1 MMDIYQQALHTY
13 GVGNQLRKL
22 AEEAAE
28 LAVAALHV
36 AGVDG
41 DIDWARTAQ
50 VAEEAA
56 DVEIMLSQL
65 RLLMADMIDE
75 QKRYKLIRLRS
86 RLGRDWKPDATTT
99 ADSTQATQT
108 IRDAARAIDAVARRG
123 HTRYICTCGQA
134 VQVQAMGDGFDA
146 VGVGNQLRK
155 LAEEAAELAVAA
167 LHVAGVDGDIDWAR
181 TAQVAEEAADVEIM
195 LSQLRLLMADMIDEQ
210 KRYKLIRLRSR
221 LGRDWKPDATTTA
234 DSTQATQTIR
244 DAARAIDAVARRG
257 HTRYICTCG
266 QAVQVQAMGDGFDA
280 VLEIPCPSCG
290 GRMIPEVDDDR

>member
-1 MMDIYQQALHTY
+1 MDPGRDQFLDKKGGMMDIYQQALHTY

-36 AGVDG
+36 AVVDG

-50 VAEEAA
+50 VAE
-56 DVEIMLSQL
+56 
-65 RLLMADMIDE
+65 
-75 QKRYKLIRLRS
+75 
-86 RLGRDWKPDATTT
+86 
-99 ADSTQATQT
+99 
-108 IRDAARAIDAVARRG
+108 
-123 HTRYICTCGQA
+123 
-134 VQVQAMGDGFDA
+134 
-146 VGVGNQLRK
+146 
-155 LAEEAAELAVAA
+155 
-167 LHVAGVDGDIDWAR
+167 
-181 TAQVAEEAADVEIM
+181 VAEEAADVEIM

-280 VLEIPCPSCG
+280 VLEIPCPACG
-290 GRMIPEVDDDR
+290 ARMIPERQEASDDER

>member
-1 MMDIYQQALHTY
+1 MDPGRDQFLDKKGGMMDIYQQALHTY

-36 AGVDG
+36 AGVDS
-41 DIDWARTAQ
+41 DIDWAKTAE

-86 RLGRDWKPDATTT
+86 RIGHGWKMDATTT
-99 ADSTQATQT
+99 ATTDPATHT
-108 IRDAARAIDAVARRG
+108 IRNAARVIDAVARRG

-134 VQVQAMGDGFDA
+134 VQVQ
-146 VGVGNQLRK
+146 
-155 LAEEAAELAVAA
+155 
-167 LHVAGVDGDIDWAR
+167 
-181 TAQVAEEAADVEIM
+181 
-195 LSQLRLLMADMIDEQ
+195 S
-210 KRYKLIRLRSR
+210 
-221 LGRDWKPDATTTA
+221 
-234 DSTQATQTIR
+234 
-244 DAARAIDAVARRG
+244 
-257 HTRYICTCG
+257 
-266 QAVQVQAMGDGFDA
+266 MGDGFDA